1 VTIRARLVASVGL
14 LLLFSL
20 ALVGYGVTAVQLSF
34 ARRDADRR
42 IEVIVNSVQ
51 RAAEDALLQKDDVL
65 LVSYIKFLQAQY
77 PSLSYAQLQ
86 WSSGIRARGLRVGE
100 PRTGP
105 QMLLHALHV
114 TSAGDP
120 QNRVAV
126 QLGIDRDQLGAQV
139 SAGQERLVRTFVGV
153 AAVIL
158 LFGVL
163 FAYWFARSVTEP
175 IQALSHL
182 AQEIG
187 RGKLGMR
194 LEWRSDDELGRLVE
208 AFNGMSVR
216 LEELDEAKKTFV
228 SSVTHELRSPLGAI
242 ESFLQ
247 LLKDKVN
254 AGDKGPQT
262 DEYLGRIQAN
272 VHRLTGFINDLL
284 DVAKIEK
291 GRMECTLRPMR
302 LQEVAGEV
310 GQFFEARARQQGV
323 SLLNE
328 LPSNLPTV
336 QGDPD
341 RLRQVLVNLVAN
353 SLKFTA
359 TGGVIRVTGEQF
371 REGTA
376 KWVEIAVSDT
386 GRGLAEGDQTRLF
399 KAFSQGK
406 NVTDGVIGSKGT
418 GLGLYIVK
426 SIIDQHGGKI
436 DVRSTPGK
444 GTQFR
449 FSVKAA

>member
-1 VTIRARLVASVGL
+1 MTIRTRLVISVGL
-14 LLLFSL
+14 LLLFSM
-20 ALVGYGVTAVQLSF
+20 ALVGYGVMAVQLSF
-34 ARRDADRR
+34 AKRDAERR
-42 IEVIVNSVQ
+42 VDVIVNSVQ

-65 LVSYIKFLQAQY
+65 LVSYVKFLQQQY
-77 PSLSYAQLQ
+77 PSLAYANIQ
-86 WSSGIRARGLRVGE
+86 WVHGEKSRGLRVGE
-100 PRTGP
+100 PRAGP
-105 QMLLHALHV
+105 QMQL
-114 TSAGDP
+114 TSLQVSSPSDP
-120 QNRVAV
+120 QRKVAI
-126 QLGIDRDQLGAQV
+126 QLGIDRETLYSQV
-139 SAGQERLVRTFVGV
+139 SAGQDRLARTFVGV
-153 AAVIL
+153 AAVAL
-158 LFGVL
+158 LIGVI
-163 FAYWFARSVTEP
+163 FAYWFARSVTQP
-175 IQALSHL
+175 IQALSRL
-182 AQEIG
+182 AHEIG

-194 LEWRSDDELGRLVE
+194 LEWRSDDELGRLIE

-242 ESFLQ
+242 ESFLH
-247 LLKDKVN
+247 LLRDKVN

-262 DEYLGRIQAN
+262 EEYLTRIQAN
-272 VHRLTGFINDLL
+272 VHRLAGFINDLL

-302 LQEVAGEV
+302 IQEVAGEV

-323 SLLNE
+323 DLLNE
-328 LPSNLPTV
+328 LPADLPSI

-353 SLKFTA
+353 SLKFTPQ
-359 TGGVIRVTGEQF
+359 GGSIKVTGEQF
-371 REGTA
+371 REGEA
-376 KWVEIAVSDT
+376 RWVEVAVSDT
-386 GRGLAEGDQTRLF
+386 GRGLAGGDQDRMF

-406 NVTDGVIGSKGT
+406 NVTDGVIGAKGT

-436 DVRSTPGK
+436 DVRSAPGK

-449 FSVKAA
+449 FSVRAA